1 MSFVPIMNWLR
12 KISKRLRTTIKYSAS
27 NPQSF
32 EESWSFQSNS
42 IRLFSLILIVLILV
56 GVLSVYLFSGPLSG
70 LIGDKEIERSQLEDQ
85 NILIEELTEKMNS
98 QEKYIENI
106 RLILSGEVPM
116 NIEGDSIIEMH
127 EVDLDGLKTKVT
139 GAESKL
145 SKEVRNDISTP
156 SGKKASGLTYFG
168 SPIIGVVS
176 QEFDAKNHPGIDV
189 VTTKDKT
196 VKACL
201 GGTVLY
207 SGYTRKDG
215 YILIIGH
222 SGNFISVYKHN
233 KTVLKKMGAK
243 VQLGDP
249 IAIVG
254 NTGENT
260 DGPHLHF
267 ELWYNQSPVNPS
279 DYIKFTR

>member
-1 MSFVPIMNWLR
+1 MNWFR
-12 KISKRLRTTIKYSAS
+12 KISNRLRTTIKYSAS
-27 NPQSF
+27 NPENF

-42 IRLFSLILIVLILV
+42 IRLISLILIVFILI

-70 LIGDKEIERSQLEDQ
+70 LVGDKKIERSQLEDQ
-85 NILIEELTEKMNS
+85 NILIEELSAKLES
-98 QEKYIENI
+98 QEIYIENI

-116 NIEGDSIIEMH
+116 QIENDSIVELIEI
-127 EVDLDGLKTKVT
+127 DLEELKTSVT
-139 GAESKL
+139 GVESKL

-156 SGKKASGLTYFG
+156 AGKKNIGITYFG
-168 SPIIGVVS
+168 SPIVGVVS
-176 QEFDAKNHPGIDV
+176 QEFDQKNHLGIDV
-189 VTTKDKT
+189 VTSKDKT

-201 GGTVLY
+201 GGTVIY

-215 YILIIGH
+215 HILIMSH
-222 SGNFISVYKHN
+222 AGNFMSVYKHN
-233 KTVLKKMGAK
+233 KTVLKKMGTK

-267 ELWYNQSPVNPS
+267 ELWYKQTPVNPA

>member
-1 MSFVPIMNWLR
+1 MNWFR

-27 NPQSF
+27 NPQNF

-42 IRLFSLILIVLILV
+42 IRLFSLIAIIVILV
-56 GVLSVYLFSGPLSG
+56 GGLSVYLFSGPLSG
-70 LIGDKEIERSQLEDQ
+70 LVGDKKIQRTQLEDQ
-85 NILIEELTEKMNS
+85 NILIEELTNKVIY

-116 NIEGDSIIEMH
+116 NIEGDSIVEIH
-127 EVDLDGLKTKVT
+127 EVDLDGLKTSVT
-139 GAESKL
+139 GAETKL

-156 SGKKASGLTYFG
+156 SGQKASLTYFG
-168 SPIIGVVS
+168 SPIVGVVS
-176 QEFDAKNHPGIDV
+176 QEFDMKNHPGIDV

-196 VKACL
+196 IKACL
-201 GGTVLY
+201 AGTVLY
-207 SGYTRKDG
+207 SGYSRKDG

-254 NTGENT
+254 NTGENS

-267 ELWYNQSPVNPS
+267 ELWYNQIPVNPS

>member
-1 MSFVPIMNWLR
+1 MNWFR

-27 NPQSF
+27 NPQNF

-42 IRLFSLILIVLILV
+42 IRLFSLIAIILILV
-56 GVLSVYLFSGPLSG
+56 GGLSVYLFSGPLSG
-70 LIGDKEIERSQLEDQ
+70 LVGDKKIQRTQLEDQ
-85 NILIEELTEKMNS
+85 NILIEELTNKVIY

-116 NIEGDSIIEMH
+116 NIEGDSIVEIH
-127 EVDLDGLKTKVT
+127 EVDLDGLKTSFT
-139 GAESKL
+139 GAETKL

-156 SGKKASGLTYFG
+156 SGQKASLTYFG
-168 SPIIGVVS
+168 SPIVGVVS
-176 QEFDAKNHPGIDV
+176 QEFDMKNHPGIDV

-196 VKACL
+196 IKACL
-201 GGTVLY
+201 AGTVLY
-207 SGYTRKDG
+207 SGYSRKDG

-254 NTGENT
+254 NTGENS

-267 ELWYNQSPVNPS
+267 ELWYNQTPVNPS

>member
-1 MSFVPIMNWLR
+1 MNWFH
-12 KISKRLRTTIKYSAS
+12 KISNRLRTTIKYSAS
-27 NPQSF
+27 NPENF
-32 EESWSFQSNS
+32 EESWSFQSNA
-42 IRLFSLILIVLILV
+42 IRLISLILIVFILV
-56 GVLSVYLFSGPLSG
+56 GGLSVYLFSGPLSG
-70 LIGDKEIERSQLEDQ
+70 IVGDKNIERSQLEDQ
-85 NILIEELTEKMNS
+85 NILIEELSSKLES

-116 NIEGDSIIEMH
+116 EIENDSIVNLIDI
-127 EVDLDGLKTKVT
+127 DLDELKTSVT
-139 GAESKL
+139 SPESKL

-156 SGKKASGLTYFG
+156 ASNKNVGLTYFG

-176 QEFDAKNHPGIDV
+176 QAFDQKSHPGIDV
-189 VTTKDKT
+189 VTSKDKT

-201 GGTVLY
+201 GGTVIY

-215 YILIIGH
+215 HILIIAH
-222 SGNFISVYKHN
+222 ADDFMSVYKHN
-233 KTVLKKMGAK
+233 KMVLKKMGTK

-267 ELWYNQSPVNPS
+267 ELWYKQAPVNPA